1 MGKRLGEYTKDLPKC
16 MVPVGGSPLIRHMLE
31 LLDQMELKRIIIV
44 TGYQKDELTGFIE
57 GLSLRTPV
65 IFISNDIYDRTN
77 NIYSLLLT
85 KDYLEQDDTLLLES
99 DLVYEDAVLTDL
111 VADPRETVAVV
122 DRYADWMS
130 GTCVTVDDEDGRII
144 RFVMGSEFSESE
156 KDSYYKTVNI
166 YKFGRDFLKD
176 VYVPALEAECASGG
190 LNHYYELV
198 LKTLTDDGTGSVYA
212 DRIEGKLW
220 YEIDN
225 EKDLMRAEELFR
237 GNEGQR

>member
-16 MVPVGGSPLIRHMLE
+16 MVPVGGTPLIRHMLG
-31 LLDQMELKRIIIV
+31 LLDQMGLKQIIIV
-44 TGYQKDELTGFIE
+44 TGYQKDELTGYIE

-156 KDSYYKTVNI
+156 KGINIVRPVVDIVRYKNNRRPKRQPFYITGQFVLLI
-166 YKFGRDFLKD
+166 
-176 VYVPALEAECASGG
+176 SG
-190 LNHYYELV
+190 
-198 LKTLTDDGTGSVYA
+198 DD
-212 DRIEGKLW
+212 
-220 YEIDN
+220 N
-225 EKDLMRAEELFR
+225 DLF
-237 GNEGQR
+237 